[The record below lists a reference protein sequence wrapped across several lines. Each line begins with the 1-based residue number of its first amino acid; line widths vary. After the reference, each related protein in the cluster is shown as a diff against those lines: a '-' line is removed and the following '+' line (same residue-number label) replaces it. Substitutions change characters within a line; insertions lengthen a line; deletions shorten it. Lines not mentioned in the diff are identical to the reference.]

1 MRDPDGSNIP
11 AGDAVAAQI
20 SALTQRLDEV
30 LQEVRDQRGQ
40 LARLARAYAMDG
52 EQLDRIRTVAD
63 VWDPRAIAAHIRD
76 VVASA
81 AVLTD
86 PFPHLVL
93 EPLLPPAAFQA
104 LVDAVP
110 PEDFFEGEKHLDLR
124 GVGLTTTIMPLFS
137 KAIWRSLRS
146 DIIGPALGPALAG
159 RFRPHAREF
168 LRLSVGQEF
177 VEEVLA
183 LPLHPHGLRLML
195 RRRGWS
201 LPPHCDPRDQFIS
214 TLLYLARPGEAE
226 SFGTQLFRVHQE
238 NFVPGWANTYYPE
251 DEGLRC
257 EVAKTMPYR
266 GNLCLSFLNLG
277 GGAHGAAVPED
288 AQPADLRRLVFQ
300 FYMGP
305 DREALEA
312 VVRRLPA
319 ERQVA
324 WTRRVKNKDRRA
336 MRAAAAASA
345 AGGQ

>member
-1 MRDPDGSNIP
+1 MPDPDNEQPRVSDDIS
-11 AGDAVAAQI
+11 AQI

-30 LQEVRDQRGQ
+30 LREVGDQREQ
-40 LARLARAYAMDG
+40 LTRLARAYSVDA
-52 EQLDRIRTVAD
+52 EQLDRVRSVAE
-63 VWDPRAIAAHIRD
+63 VWDTPAIAAHVRD
-76 VVASA
+76 VVAA
-81 AVLTD
+81 TPVLTD

-93 EPLLPPAAFQA
+93 DPLLPPGAFQV
-104 LVDAVP
+104 LLDAVP

-124 GVGLTTTIMPLFS
+124 GIGLAATIVPLFS

-146 DIIGPALGPALAG
+146 DIIGRVLGPALAD
-159 RFRPHAREF
+159 RFRPCAREY

-177 VEEVLA
+177 VEEALA

-226 SFGTQLFRVHQE
+226 TYGTQLFRVHQE

-257 EVAKTMPYR
+257 ELAKTMPYR
-266 GNLCLSFLNLG
+266 GNLCLSFLSLG

-312 VVRRLPA
+312 LVDRLPA
-319 ERQVA
+319 ERQIA
-324 WTRRVKNKDRRA
+324 WKRRVKNKDRRA
-336 MRAAAAASA
+336 MRDAAAASA
-345 AGGQ
+345 AGGH